1 MDRDSIVR
9 LLFDERVKLLAW
21 IRAMVRDEHVAE
33 DILQEVSVVAVS
45 KCEEIRDARAFP
57 SWARQVARHKA
68 LHVLRKQRSAP
79 AVLDNETLTWL
90 EPHWRTYDSLS
101 LSDLK
106 EYLLECQ
113 NQLSPYARQLVC
125 MRHQEGKSGAS
136 MAEALGRSLNT
147 IYVALS
153 RAYKKL
159 GDCIRKRMAEQERSA
174 T

>member
-68 LHVLRKQRSAP
+68 LHVLRKQRNAP

-90 EPHWRTYDSLS
+90 EPHWRTYDSLN

-106 EYLLECQ
+106 EHLLECQ
-113 NQLSPYARQLVC
+113 NLLKPYARQLIC

-136 MAEALGRSLNT
+136 IAEALGRSLNT

-159 GDCIRKRMAEQERSA
+159 GDCIRKRLAEQERNVS
-174 T
+174 